1 MIQYIKNAFKYMN
14 EQGISFPFARYKG
27 QPSVSLSLLVLSSF
41 FVMLSLIG
49 KQFNLQIAF
58 WETLA
63 WHVTC
68 AVLYYN
74 RGAKISK
81 DGIEL
86 SASQSKDTD
95 GQEGLNSGR
104 KTSNDNGSVQG

>member
-1 MIQYIKNAFKYMN
+1 MIQYIKDLFKHMN
-14 EQGISFPFARYKG
+14 EQGISIPFARYKG
-27 QPSVSLSLLVLSSF
+27 QPSVSLSLLVISAC

-86 SASQSKDTD
+86 SASQPKEND
-95 GQEGLNSGR
+95 GQEGSDSGR
-104 KTSNDNGSVQG
+104 KAGNDNGSV